1 MVSRFNFG
9 ENVMQYCRADIAKMA
24 GYTPGEQPRDRR
36 YIKLNTNENPYP
48 PSPRVAAAL
57 RAFDPER
64 LRLYPDPVFD
74 ALRHEAVKLLPDITA
89 DWILFGNGSDDL
101 LTIAVRTFVDAGG
114 KLACLEPSYSL
125 YPVLAGIQ
133 GAECVTIPLTPEF
146 GMPADAAAR
155 AAGCSLFFIARPNAP
170 TGNSFP
176 LEDVRRLCREFKGV
190 VWIDEA
196 YADFA
201 PDNCLELAKEFP
213 NVVVSRTM
221 SKSYSLA
228 GLRLGW
234 CYARPELTAEMMK
247 VKDSYNAGMLQQI
260 AGLAA
265 LEDRA
270 YVEACASK
278 ICATRDRVAVDLAK
292 LGCQVVPSAAN
303 FLFVRTPKP
312 AEEAFTALR
321 ERGILVRYFP
331 GGRTGD
337 FLRITVGTDA
347 EMQALTA
354 AMTEILKPT

>member
-1 MVSRFNFG
+1 
-9 ENVMQYCRADIAKMA
+9 MQYCRAEIARMA
-24 GYTPGEQPRDRR
+24 GYTPGEQPGDRR
-36 YIKLNTNENPYP
+36 YVKLNTNENPYP

-57 RAFDPER
+57 RGLDPER
-64 LRLYPDPVFD
+64 LRLYPDPVFA
-74 ALRHEAVKLLPDITA
+74 ALRREAAGLLPGTGPE
-89 DWILFGNGSDDL
+89 WVLFGNGSDDL
-101 LTIAVRTFVDAGG
+101 LTIAVRAFVDAGG
-114 KLACLEPSYSL
+114 ALACFEPSYSL
-125 YPVLAGIQ
+125 YPVLAGLQ
-133 GAECVTIPLTPEF
+133 GAKCVTVPLTADF
-146 GMPADAAAR
+146 GMPADAAAQ
-155 AAGCSLFFIARPNAP
+155 AEGCSLFFVARPNAP

-176 LEDVRRLCREFKGV
+176 KEEMRRLCRDFRGI

-201 PDNCLELAKEFP
+201 PDNCLEFVKEFP

-247 VKDSYNAGMLQQI
+247 VKDSYNVGMLQQV

-270 YVEACASK
+270 YVESGAAT
-278 ICATRDRVAVDLAK
+278 ICATRDRAAAALVK
-292 LGCQVVPSAAN
+292 LGCVPVPSAAN
-303 FLFVRTPKP
+303 FLFVRTPQP
-312 AEEAFTALR
+312 ASSVFKALR
-321 ERGILVRYFP
+321 ANGILVRYFP

-347 EMQALTA
+347 EMEALLS
-354 AMTEILKPT
+354 AMAEILKPA